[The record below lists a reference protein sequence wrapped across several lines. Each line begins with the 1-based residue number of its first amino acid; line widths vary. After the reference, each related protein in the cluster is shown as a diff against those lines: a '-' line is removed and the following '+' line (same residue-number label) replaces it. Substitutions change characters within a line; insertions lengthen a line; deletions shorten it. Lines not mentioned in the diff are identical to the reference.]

1 MSAFFTAPV
10 YLQALGLTN
19 ALGDGADAVVASLR
33 SGVAPGMGL
42 TSTLTGPAY
51 VGRVPTLPSWDG
63 ALQALDAGL
72 PPGTARPPF
81 AEWCAALACYD
92 CRHNRM
98 LLSALLQIL
107 PQIAAAITRF
117 GASRVGVVLGTS
129 TSGIEAAE
137 IAFRA
142 QSPAATLPDAFD
154 YRQMEIGSAGPLTA
168 GVLGVQG
175 PAYTLSTACTSS
187 GKAVAAARRLLRLGL
202 CDAVITGGVD
212 SLCELTL
219 QGFGS
224 LASTSQERTNPL
236 SAHRCGINIGEG
248 AALFLMSRETPDAN
262 GVCLAGVGESSDAY
276 HISSPDP
283 AGVGGE
289 MALRAALDDAGID
302 ADAIGYVNLHATATP
317 KNDEMEA
324 AMMARVF
331 PRGVPV
337 SGTKPFTGHT
347 LGAASATELGLLYL
361 MLTRDDMPMPPHYWD
376 GHQDPALPVLDL
388 VQPGRYLTRRDPAGP
403 HGGRRF
409 LMSNSFAFGG
419 NNISLIVGDR

>member
-1 MSAFFTAPV
+1 MSAIFSPPV
-10 YLQALGLTN
+10 YLRALGLTN
-19 ALGDGADAVVASLR
+19 ALGCGADAVVASVR
-33 SGVAPGMGL
+33 GNVAPGMGL
-42 TSTLTGPAY
+42 ADTLTGPAY
-51 VGRVPTLPSWDG
+51 VGRVLRLPSWEA
-63 ALQALDAGL
+63 ALHALDAGL
-72 PPGTARPPF
+72 PDCTARPSF
-81 AEWCAALACYD
+81 AQWQAALSRYD

-98 LLSALLQIL
+98 LLAALLQIL
-107 PQIAAAITRF
+107 PDTAAAIERF

-137 IAFRA
+137 RAFQA
-142 QSPAATLPDAFD
+142 QSPAGTLPASFD

-168 GVLGVQG
+168 SVLGVRG
-175 PAYTLSTACTSS
+175 PSYTLSTACTSS
-187 GKAVAAARRLLRLGL
+187 GKAIAASRRLLQLGL

-224 LASTSQERTNPL
+224 LASTSLTRSNPL
-236 SAHRCGINIGEG
+236 SVNRNGINIGEG
-248 AALFLMSRETPDAN
+248 AALFLMSRDAG
-262 GVCLAGVGESSDAY
+262 GVWLAGVGESSDAH

-289 MALRAALDDAGID
+289 LALRAALDDAGIPPG
-302 ADAIGYVNLHATATP
+302 AIGYVNLHATATP

-331 PRGVPV
+331 PGGVLT
-337 SGTKPFTGHT
+337 SGTKPFTGHM

-361 MLTRDDMPMPPHYWD
+361 MLSRDDMPMPPHCWD
-376 GHQDPALPVLDL
+376 GQADPALPLLNV
-388 VQPGRYLTRRDPAGP
+388 VRPGQFLARPDPSAP

-419 NNISLIVGDR
+419 NNVSLIVGDR